1 MLLKIK
7 TLLAKINPVIIAV
20 FCSSLSYVFAK
31 KSTLQVANPKMLVNV
46 MFWYADFWMM
56 GYLLIGRNYIK
67 KHFESDVLNFKVYIQ
82 NPLFLIGLIFI
93 TCTSNFKASL
103 VSKNNLSDIGAYS
116 ILTPFVILIISRV
129 FFKERIN
136 KKQAFS
142 FLLATFGFFAY
153 HRLKAPDFNK
163 LFFIYI
169 FLNAISDL
177 IIRVIAKKRK
187 AIDGLFVENMS
198 CLIVGIVGFSYY
210 HHIGQPLFIFSQL
223 FSLDVFLVSV
233 PTFLHHYFIIKGNQ
247 QSKTMIL
254 VLICQFS
261 KHGFNYLFDVCLF
274 AKQYELI
281 QIAGLLIMSVAV
293 VLSQKEKKP
302 LDK

>member
-1 MLLKIK
+1 MFLKIK
-7 TLLAKINPVIIAV
+7 NLLAKINPVIIAV

-67 KHFESDVLNFKVYIQ
+67 KHFQSDVLNFKVYIN
-82 NPLFLIGLIFI
+82 NPLFLLGLIFI
-93 TCTSNFKASL
+93 TFTSNFKASL
-103 VSKNNLSDIGAYS
+103 VGKNNLSDIGAYS
-116 ILTPFVILIISRV
+116 ILTPFVILIISRM
-129 FFKERIN
+129 FFKERISR
-136 KKQAFS
+136 KQAYS

-177 IIRVIAKKRK
+177 IIRVVAKKRN

-198 CLIVGIVGFSYY
+198 CLIIGIFGFSYY
-210 HHIGQPLFIFSQL
+210 HCIGQPLFIFSQL

-247 QSKTMIL
+247 HSKTMML

-261 KHGFNYLFDVCLF
+261 KHGFNYLFDVYLF

-281 QIAGLLIMSVAV
+281 QLAGLLIMSVAV
-293 VLSQKEKKP
+293 VLSQKEKP
-302 LDK
+302 